1 MKIALIDYNAGNT
14 TSVQNVLKRL
24 GYSSELTSDPTVI
37 RNADK
42 VIFPGVG
49 EASYA
54 MKQLQARGLDL
65 LIPELTQ
72 PFLGICLGMQLL
84 CRHSE
89 EGTTDC
95 LNIFDANVRQ
105 FPANET
111 VPHMGWNTVKAANNS
126 LFRGIDSDADF
137 YFVHSF
143 YAEICQETSATCDY
157 ILDYSAAL
165 QKDNF
170 YGVQFHPEKSADVG
184 AQLINNFLSL

>member
-24 GYSSELTSDPTVI
+24 GYNSELTSDPDVI

-49 EASYA
+49 DASYA
-54 MKQLQARGLDL
+54 MKQLQARGLDVV
-65 LIPELTQ
+65 IPELTQ

-84 CRHSE
+84 CRKSE
-89 EGTTDC
+89 EGNVDC
-95 LNIFDANVRQ
+95 LNVFDANVRL
-105 FPANET
+105 FPAKDT
-111 VPHMGWNTVKAANNS
+111 VPHMGWNTVKAGES
-126 LFRGIDSDADF
+126 ILFKGIDPEADF
-137 YFVHSF
+137 YFVHSY
-143 YAEICQETSATCDY
+143 YAESCQDTSATCDY